1 VFAWSEI
8 IDRATHGDVGALRIV
23 TRATRDL
30 PCGEFPVEDGIP
42 EKPGV
47 ILELDYWALIPR

>member
-1 VFAWSEI
+1 
-8 IDRATHGDVGALRIV
+8 V

-30 PCGEFPVEDGIP
+30 PCTKYPAEDGTT
-42 EKPGV
+42 ETPGV

>member
-1 VFAWSEI
+1 M
-8 IDRATHGDVGALRIV
+8 
-23 TRATRDL
+23 DL
-30 PCGEFPVEDGIP
+30 PCADHPIQDGTA